1 MIEKPVYIITFDSA
15 NYSMYL
21 YKLLKEQSIKI
32 YMIQTPCCLSA
43 GCARSIE
50 VSEDKIDNV
59 IEIIKDKNAP
69 IRAIHKKYVNT
80 KTKPYVYEK
89 IDI

>member
-59 IEIIKDKNAP
+59 IEIIKD
-69 IRAIHKKYVNT
+69 
-80 KTKPYVYEK
+80 EK